1 VTIWP
6 VDTAQGPMRLHVH
19 SALGPAA
26 PRAVVMLGHGA
37 GGGVEARDLSHLAEL
52 LPQRGITV
60 VLVEQPWRVAGR
72 RVATAASQLDAP
84 WRCATQVLASSEL
97 GGFPLVVGG
106 RSTGARVACR
116 TVADTLAVGVLGF
129 AFPLR
134 PPWRPERS
142 RVHELPLDRPVLIV
156 QGGGDRFGRPSDFTG
171 LPRLVTV
178 ASVPFADHEFAI
190 RKGSPITQSEGLELL
205 NDHTQHWLDQL
216 LIRESAAAHGC
227 CRQCDRDHLR

>member
-1 VTIWP
+1 
-6 VDTAQGPMRLHVH
+6 
-19 SALGPAA
+19 
-26 PRAVVMLGHGA
+26 MLGHGA
-37 GGGVEARDLSHLAEL
+37 GGGVGARDLSHLAEA
-52 LPQRGITV
+52 LPQRGFTV
-60 VLVEQPWRVAGR
+60 ILAEQPWRVAGR
-72 RVATAASQLDAP
+72 RVATAAPQLDAA
-84 WRCATQVLASSEL
+84 WRCATQVLGSSEL
-97 GGFPLVVGG
+97 GGLPLVVGG

-116 TVADTLAVGVLGF
+116 TVADTVAVGVLGL

-156 QGGGDRFGRPSDFTG
+156 QGDADLFGQPSAFTG

-178 ASVPFADHEFAI
+178 ASVPFADHEFSI
-190 RKGSPITQSEGLELL
+190 RKGSPITQREGLELL

-227 CRQCDRDHLR
+227 CRQCDGDHLG